1 MMLNQA
7 KLVGILL
14 KNIPNIRLIYLF
26 GSQADGTSTA
36 QSDIDIAV
44 LLDRKIDPVVRYDLE
59 QTLILELGQEVDL
72 VDLLSASTVLQNQ
85 VVMRGTLI
93 YGSRSEQASFEMQV
107 MSMYQHLNEERSEI
121 VSAYLNE

>member
-7 KLVGILL
+7 KLVGTLL
-14 KNIPNIRLIYLF
+14 KSIPNIRLIYLF

-44 LLDRKIDPVVRYDLE
+44 LLDKKIDPVARYDLE

-93 YGSRSEQASFEMQV
+93 YGSRSEQTSFEMQV